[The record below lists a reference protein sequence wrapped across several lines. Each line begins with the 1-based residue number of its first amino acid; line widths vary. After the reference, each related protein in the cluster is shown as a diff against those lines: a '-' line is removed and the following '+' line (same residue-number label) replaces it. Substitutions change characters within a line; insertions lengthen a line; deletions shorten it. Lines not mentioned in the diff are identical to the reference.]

1 MTSAIREIIMSAPDM
16 GGHYTA
22 KKVMMKTDE
31 DIVLMFI
38 LGARRIGKT
47 LFFQYVMC
55 RLFIVY
61 GLQTM

>member
-1 MTSAIREIIMSAPDM
+1 MSSAIREIIMSAPDM
-16 GGHYTA
+16 GGHYTG

-55 RLFIVY
+55 
-61 GLQTM
+61 